1 MTFVFN
7 ANITPQSGADAVFQ
21 WKEFMK
27 TGAGGP
33 AWTVVASGD
42 GYSNYSNSGDVITSK
57 NTGANGMFNK
67 FAWFVIQQPS
77 STRQFCFQSLATV
90 NINNPANSSAVNW
103 RIKYSTIGFT
113 NGGSATVTPTANVS
127 VQTGLEDA
135 GVILGSALG
144 TDSSPTGAALFATD
158 GSYRMQMGADNAA
171 PNSFNWFCTVIPT
184 PTIASGFLFDAMAT
198 GTFPPADID
207 PYIVYTSLTGYASEA
222 SIVSINNG
230 PVFGFIKKGLPGE
243 SFASIGAATYA
254 LQGQGSLSSFMAD
267 LPSNPYNNTDDLL
280 PVVYARPHAWSL
292 INGQHGIP
300 TGYKG
305 ISNSMKWCTTDRT
318 TLDMLS
324 VLSPGDRIVVG
335 NFAFPWNNT
344 NPIL

>member
-7 ANITPQSGADAVFQ
+7 PNITPQSGADAVYQ

-27 TGAGGP
+27 TGGP

-57 NTGANGMFNK
+57 STGANGMFNK
-67 FAWFVIQQPS
+67 FAWFVIQQPA

-90 NINNPANSSAVNW
+90 SLTNPNNNSAVNW
-103 RIKYSTIGFT
+103 RVKYSTVGFT
-113 NGGSATVTPTANVS
+113 NGGSANVTPTAAVS
-127 VQTGLEDA
+127 VQTGVEDA
-135 GVILGSALG
+135 GVVLGSPLG
-144 TDSSPTGAALFATD
+144 TDASPIGAALFAAD
-158 GSYRMQMGADNAA
+158 GSYRMQMAADNAA
-171 PNSFNWFCTVIPT
+171 PNAFNWFCTVIPT
-184 PTIASGFLFDAMAT
+184 PAIASGFLFDAMAT
-198 GTFPPADID
+198 GTFPPADVD
-207 PYIVYTSLTGYASEA
+207 PYLISTSLNGFASQTA
-222 SIVSINNG
+222 VVNINLS
-230 PVFGFIKKGLPGE
+230 PALGFVKKGLPGE
-243 SFASIGAATYA
+243 TFASMGAATYA
-254 LQGQGSLSSFMAD
+254 LQGSGPLSSFMAD

-280 PVVYARPHAWSL
+280 PVVYARPHSWSL
-292 INGQHGIP
+292 ITGQHGIP

-305 ISNSMKWCTTDRT
+305 ISGSLKWCTTDRT

-335 NFAFPWNNT
+335 NFAFPWNNS